1 MAKQKFERNKPH
13 VNIGTIGHI
22 DHGKTTL
29 TAAITKYLAMKGG
42 AEYTDYSSIDKA
54 PEERERGITIN
65 TAHVEYETENR
76 TGHNFKTGE
85 DGEIQG
91 RHYAHVDC
99 PGHADYIKN
108 MITGAAQMDGAILV
122 IAASDGPMAQTREHL
137 LLARQV
143 NVPSVLVFLNKCDQ
157 VDDEE
162 LLELVEMEV
171 RDLLSEYDFPG
182 DEIPMIKGSALNA
195 LNHMIAGGDPHD
207 PECACILE
215 PMDAVDSYIPTPE
228 RAADLPFLMP
238 VEDVFS
244 ITGRGTVAT
253 GRVER
258 GTVKV
263 QDTVELVGLT
273 HDTRSIVVT
282 GVEMFR
288 KILEQAIAG
297 DNIGLLLRGVQR
309 NEIERGQVLAKPGT
323 IHPHTHF
330 NSEVY
335 VLTKEE
341 GGRHTP
347 FFNGYRPQF
356 YFRTTDVTGVIKLPE
371 GVEMVMPG
379 DNIRMEIT
387 LITPIA
393 IEEGLRF
400 AIREGGRTVGS
411 GVVSS
416 IIE

>member
-1 MAKQKFERNKPH
+1 MAKQMFNRSKPH

-29 TAAITKYLAMKGG
+29 TAAITKYLALQGK

-65 TAHVEYETENR
+65 TAHVEYETE
-76 TGHNFKTGE
+76 K
-85 DGEIQG
+85 

-171 RDLLSEYDFPG
+171 RELLDFYGFPG
-182 DEIPMIKGSALNA
+182 DDTPIIRGSALNA
-195 LNHMIAGGDPHD
+195 LVSESTDPNA
-207 PECACILE
+207 PEYACIKEL
-215 PMDAVDSYIPTPE
+215 MDAVDDYIPTPD
-228 RAADLPFLMP
+228 RKADMPFLMP
-238 VEDVFS
+238 VEDVFTIS
-244 ITGRGTVAT
+244 GRGTVAT

-258 GTVKV
+258 GVIKKNEP
-263 QDTVELVGLT
+263 VEIVGLADEKKST
-273 HDTRSIVVT
+273 VVT
-282 GVEMFR
+282 DIEMFH
-288 KILEQAIAG
+288 KLMDYAEAG
-297 DNIGLLLRGVQR
+297 DNIGALLRGIDKKS
-309 NEIERGQVLAKPGT
+309 IERGQVLSKPGS
-323 IHPHTHF
+323 IHPHTKF
-330 NSEVY
+330 VGQVY
-335 VLTKEE
+335 VLSKDE

-347 FFNGYRPQF
+347 FFNNYRPQF
-356 YFRTTDVTGVIKLPE
+356 YFRTTDVTGIISLPE
-371 GVEMVMPG
+371 GVEMCMPG
-379 DNIRMEIT
+379 DNIDMKVE

-393 IEEGLRF
+393 IEKGLRF

-411 GVVSS
+411 GVVSE

>member
-1 MAKQKFERNKPH
+1 MAKQKFERTKPH

-29 TAAITKYLAMKGG
+29 TAAITKYLAMQGG

-65 TAHVEYETENR
+65 TAHVEYETAN
-76 TGHNFKTGE
+76 
-85 DGEIQG
+85 

-162 LLELVEMEV
+162 LL
-171 RDLLSEYDFPG
+171 DFYGFPG
-182 DEIPMIKGSALNA
+182 DETPIIRGSALNA
-195 LNHMIAGGDPHD
+195 LVSESNDPNA
-207 PECACILE
+207 PEYACIKEL
-215 PMDAVDSYIPTPE
+215 MDAVDSWIPTPDRKE
-228 RAADLPFLMP
+228 DMPFLMP
-238 VEDVFS
+238 VEDVFTIS
-244 ITGRGTVAT
+244 GRGTVAT

-258 GTVKV
+258 GVLKLNEKV
-263 QDTVELVGLT
+263 EIVGLQDEKRET
-273 HDTRSIVVT
+273 VVT
-282 GVEMFR
+282 GIEMFH
-288 KILEQAIAG
+288 KLLDYAEAG
-297 DNIGLLLRGVQR
+297 DNIGALLRGVAKT
-309 NEIERGQVLAKPGT
+309 EIERGQVLSAPGS
-323 IHPHTHF
+323 IHPHTKF
-330 NSEVY
+330 VGQVY
-335 VLTKEE
+335 VLTKDE

-347 FFNGYRPQF
+347 FFNNYRPQF
-356 YFRTTDVTGVIKLPE
+356 YFRTTDVTGVITLPE
-371 GVEMVMPG
+371 GTEMCMPG
-379 DNIRMEIT
+379 DNVDMNVE

-393 IEEGLRF
+393 IENGLRF

-411 GVVSS
+411 GVV
-416 IIE
+416 IDIKE